1 MFWNVKNGPE
11 RVYCGDCILQHDLT
25 HKLIPRKLSGSLRIR
40 KCHQGPWSGCET
52 GVIFWCFSGPLRQVR
67 DIKRAWRASHAREK
81 ERAKLNRC
89 GFCAPPFAHFNP
101 RALLALA
108 TRLPAHAWK
117 THAYTCKQNT
127 LNFLPRWT
135 IRPSMVI
142 FRGNTGNTHGSPS
155 PFSRDW
161 IPPIKKLLE
170 DYLVTRPELHLF
182 YLWLFVHWRSLRRKV
197 ASAKREV

>member
-1 MFWNVKNGPE
+1 MP
-11 RVYCGDCILQHDLT
+11 L
-25 HKLIPRKLSGSLRIR
+25 GSLIR
-40 KCHQGPWSGCET
+40 LWDRRHFLMFFRPTKASARHKASVKGKSCT
-52 GVIFWCFSGPLRQVR
+52 GKGACKTQ
-67 DIKRAWRASHAREK
+67 H
-81 ERAKLNRC
+81 C
-89 GFCAPPFAHFNP
+89 GFCAPPFAHFNS
-101 RALLALA
+101 RAFLALA

-142 FRGNTGNTHGSPS
+142 FRGNTSNAQGSPS
-155 PFSRDW
+155 SFSRDW

-197 ASAKREV
+197 ASAKREL